1 MIDFVKV
8 RINTRGTAE
17 QLRKDPF
24 FDFRAN
30 DVNADTGEDHSGQ
43 RTATV
48 RNLEITLYES
58 GLVEVTG
65 SLHKYAND
73 GHHNHDQF
81 TFERLCQTVRE
92 VSDLLHVPPD
102 LLSLHNVEFGVN
114 VALPMLP
121 SQFLDSILNYRFK
134 LPDVRTFSGRGHLKQ
149 WVHQNYIVKV
159 YDKKRQYRL
168 SANILRFEV
177 KVMAMA
183 HLECVEVRTMADLL
197 DKGKLAVLGGLLSKT
212 YDGLMIGE
220 KLHTGQM
227 TAPERRIYEKG
238 MNPNF
243 WRDLP
248 NRKQRTY
255 YRTKFEQLVSRH
267 GGLMRETVGQLISGR
282 VDFLLKS
289 WDVLPL
295 HIHS

>member
-1 MIDFVKV
+1 
-8 RINTRGTAE
+8 
-17 QLRKDPF
+17 
-24 FDFRAN
+24 
-30 DVNADTGEDHSGQ
+30 
-43 RTATV
+43 
-48 RNLEITLYES
+48 
-58 GLVEVTG
+58 
-65 SLHKYAND
+65 
-73 GHHNHDQF
+73 
-81 TFERLCQTVRE
+81 
-92 VSDLLHVPPD
+92 
-102 LLSLHNVEFGVN
+102 
-114 VALPMLP
+114 
-121 SQFLDSILNYRFK
+121 
-134 LPDVRTFSGRGHLKQ
+134 
-149 WVHQNYIVKV
+149 
-159 YDKKRQYRL
+159 
-168 SANILRFEV
+168 
-177 KVMAMA
+177 MA
-183 HLECVEVRTMADLL
+183 HLEGVEVRTMADLL

-289 WDVLPL
+289 WDVLPDHPNQKL
-295 HIHS
+295 GRFTPSYTLLKPEVVQLELFTSSTPPTTRLETSTVTLNATTRAHNTGVFSEAGWS